1 MSPFIFTCYHFENE
15 IDFSRLGFFTGQESE
30 LMKKAHIS
38 AVLILGEP
46 FFSQEPFDFSE
57 QNITKRIHQLIPT
70 MLKYRLT
77 PPPQETVR

>member
-1 MSPFIFTCYHFENE
+1 
-15 IDFSRLGFFTGQESE
+15 
-30 LMKKAHIS
+30 MKKAHIS

-46 FFSQEPFDFSE
+46 FVSREPFDFSE

-77 PPPQETVR
+77 PPPQETVRSAGCLTSAPSNSTLSTG